1 MRIAV
6 FSTTDILPPHG
17 GAEVA
22 LGEIMK
28 RLPDVEFD
36 LYCAKYFSNH
46 SRVERVGSVTIHR
59 YGFGWGIL
67 DKILFVSLAPFAV
80 VKAHKR
86 KPYDFAWSMMASW
99 GGLVAVSTKLLVG
112 LPYLLSLQEGD
123 SFADIDR
130 RTRFV
135 RPWFLQIFREA
146 KAVQAI
152 STFLDKWG
160 RRMGFAGSISRVI
173 PNGVDT
179 ETFSREIPQQRIAEV
194 RASFGFPADAFILVT
209 TSRLVKKNAVQDVID
224 ALVQLPPNV
233 CFVVCG
239 FGELESILK
248 DRVRELHLESRM
260 KFLGSVSHEHLP
272 EIIRASDAFI
282 RPSLSEGLGNSF
294 LEAMAVGVPVIGTMV
309 GGITDFLVDGQTGF
323 VCRPSNPESI
333 ARTVEKVMKLDRV
346 SQELV
351 CVRAKAMVY
360 DRFTWDVV
368 AKQMRLLFEEILG
381 TR

>member
-46 SRVERVGSVTIHR
+46 SRVERVGNVTIHR

-67 DKILFVSLAPFAV
+67 DKIIFVSLAPFAV
-80 VKAHKR
+80 IKAHKR

-99 GGLVAVSTKLLVG
+99 GGLVAISTKLLVG

-130 RTRFV
+130 RTRFI

-146 KAVQAI
+146 KAVQTI

-160 RRMGFAGSISRVI
+160 RRMGFKGSISRVI
-173 PNGVDT
+173 PNGVDI
-179 ETFSREIPQQRIAEV
+179 ETFSREISEQHVTEV
-194 RASFGFPADAFILVT
+194 RASFGFSADAFILVT
-209 TSRLVKKNAVQDVID
+209 TSRLVKKNGVQDVID

-248 DRVRELHLESRM
+248 DRVRELHLESRVR
-260 KFLGSVSHEHLP
+260 FLGSVSHEQLP
-272 EIIRASDAFI
+272 EVIRASDAFI

-323 VCRPSNPESI
+323 VCRPSNPESV
-333 ARTVEKVMKLDRV
+333 ARTVVRVMNLDQASRDVICIRAKVMV
-346 SQELV
+346 SE
-351 CVRAKAMVY
+351 
-360 DRFTWDVV
+360 RFTWDVV
-368 AKQMRLLFEEILG
+368 ARQMRQLFVDVV
-381 TR
+381 T